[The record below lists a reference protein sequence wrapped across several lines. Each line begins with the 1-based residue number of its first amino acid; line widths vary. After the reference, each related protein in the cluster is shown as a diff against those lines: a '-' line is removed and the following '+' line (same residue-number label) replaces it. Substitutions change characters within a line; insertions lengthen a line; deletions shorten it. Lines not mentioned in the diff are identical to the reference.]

1 MGKKEGAAEGRTLSV
16 RDCNE
21 RGSSV
26 LSPTLCPTLSRH
38 VQAPAKLSSTQIFAL
53 ISKIGHVWME

>member
-1 MGKKEGAAEGRTLSV
+1 MGKKEVEEEGRTLSV

-26 LSPTLCPTLSRH
+26 LGPTLSRH